1 MTTKEISQT
10 DKVDHVKVAR
20 LIKKI
25 ELYLSKKETK
35 K

>member
-1 MTTKEISQT
+1 MKET
-10 DKVDHVKVAR
+10 AKVEKVDHVKVTR

-25 ELYLSKKETK
+25 ELYLSKKENK